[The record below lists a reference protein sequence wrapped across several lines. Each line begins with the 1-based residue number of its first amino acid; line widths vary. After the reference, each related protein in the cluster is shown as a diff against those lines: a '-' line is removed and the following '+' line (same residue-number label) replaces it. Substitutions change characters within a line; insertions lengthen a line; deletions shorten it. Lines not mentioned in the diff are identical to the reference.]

1 MRKCAAL
8 LISLAVV
15 LGAAVAFAGPAAAA
29 GPTYYVS
36 TSGSDSNNGTSTSTP
51 WKTITKVNAAALG
64 TGGATLRFNGGQ
76 NFSGCL
82 VFDAGEGGTS
92 SSPIVINS
100 YGTGR
105 ATITCSTSGG
115 SAIRIHDTG
124 GFSISNLNLVN
135 TSGATGG
142 SYGIELSNDLAGGV
156 KKAYF
161 RFDSLDISNFSVAG
175 IALHAEP
182 SDKNPATGF
191 SDVRITNV
199 AAHGNRDA
207 GIESWSNRDVTT
219 APTSYNFDSIYVGS
233 SSAYAN
239 AGIPGKG
246 NNSGNGISFGEASN
260 VTIEYCS
267 AHDNGT
273 SNDHLGGGPVG
284 IWVYQTTNA
293 LIQFNESYNNSR
305 GSGDSDGGGF
315 DLDGGVSNSTV
326 QYNYSHNN
334 DGAGV
339 LVFQYAGG
347 RELQNNTVRYNVSVN
362 DARRGNYGA
371 ISTGS
376 NWPGH
381 PASNVK
387 IYGNTIYLNATT
399 VDPSAVQ
406 SGLRFWNG
414 GSAIKVYNN
423 VVYTTGGAV
432 RLISEE
438 RDNSGLAL
446 DYNDYWANG
455 NATTLFVWNG
465 GVPQYTEGGAT
476 TYPSFAAFRAGTGQE
491 AHGLFANPLLMTPGV
506 MPTLTPTTLTSLSGY
521 QLQASSPVPDA
532 GVTLPS
538 VGISPGTRDFY
549 GDTIPA
555 GTGYS
560 MGAHDR

>member
-1 MRKCAAL
+1 MRKYIVVL
-8 LISLAVV
+8 VSLACA
-15 LGAAVAFAGPAAAA
+15 LGAAVIFAGPAMAA

-36 TSGSDSNNGTSTSTP
+36 TSGNDNNSGTSTSSP
-51 WKTITKVNAAALG
+51 WKTIAKVNATALG
-64 TGGATLRFNGGQ
+64 TAGATIRFNGGQ
-76 NFSGCL
+76 TFTGCL
-82 VFDAGEGGTS
+82 LFDTGESGTS
-92 SSPIVINS
+92 TSPIVVNS

-105 ATITCSTSGG
+105 ATINCSSAAG

-124 GFSISNLNLVN
+124 GLSISNLNLTN
-135 TSGATGG
+135 TGGTSGGY
-142 SYGIELSNDLAGGV
+142 YGIEMSNDLTGGV
-156 KKAYF
+156 KKTYF
-161 RFDSLDISNFSVAG
+161 RFDSLDISGFSIAG
-175 IALHAEP
+175 IAMHAEP

-191 SDVRITNV
+191 SDTRITNV
-199 AAHGNRDA
+199 TAHGNRDA

-219 APTSYNFDSIYVGS
+219 GPTSYNFDSIYVGS

-273 SNDHLGGGPVG
+273 SNDHIGGGPVG

-305 GSGDSDGGGF
+305 GCGDSDGGGF

-339 LVFQYAGG
+339 LVFQYDGG
-347 RELQNNTVRYNVSVN
+347 REHQNNTVRYNVSVN
-362 DARRGNYGA
+362 DARKGVYGA
-371 ISTGS
+371 ITTGS
-376 NWPGH
+376 DWSGH
-381 PASNVK
+381 PVKNLNV
-387 IYGNTIYLNATT
+387 YGNTIYLNAST
-399 VDPSAVQ
+399 VDSTAIQ
-406 SGLRFWNG
+406 SGLRFWDG

-423 VVYTTGGAV
+423 NVYTTGSAV
-432 RLISEE
+432 RLLSEE
-438 RDNSGLAL
+438 RDNPGLVL

-476 TYPSFAAFRAGTGQE
+476 TYTSFAAFRAGIGQE
-491 AHGLFANPLLMTPGV
+491 THGLFANPLLTTPGA
-506 MPTLTPTTLTSLSGY
+506 MPTLTPTTLMSLSAY
-521 QLQASSPVPDA
+521 QLQASSPVPDV

-549 GDTIPA
+549 GDTVPA